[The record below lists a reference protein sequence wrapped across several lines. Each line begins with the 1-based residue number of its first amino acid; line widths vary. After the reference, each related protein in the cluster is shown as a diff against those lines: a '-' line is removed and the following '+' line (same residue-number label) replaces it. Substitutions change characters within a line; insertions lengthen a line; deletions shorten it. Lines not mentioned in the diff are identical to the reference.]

1 MKDIDYSEDRVAL
14 DAKKLFYSYTFLLCS
29 MVVLFI
35 ALNSFKFYIFNGNTN
50 YSIFVLPFLFFLVDA
65 IIKEVGYKSGV
76 QALIISSLVLVLM
89 NIIVDI
95 IFGVDLSILKY
106 VGSLFSY
113 LLSQFINLSIYYYM
127 LGNYSTPYFFV
138 VLNYIF
144 VILVYNMLYMLFV
157 EKLVFS
163 NSFWNI
169 YMIIVAIQIL
179 ISMICGIVLKFIRQG
194 VD

>member
-1 MKDIDYSEDRVAL
+1 MKNVLKSQEEVNL

-29 MVVLFI
+29 MTVLFV
-35 ALNSFKFYIFNGNTN
+35 ALNSFKFYIFNGSTN
-50 YSIFVLPFLFFLVDA
+50 YSIFILPFLFFLVNA
-65 IIKEVGYKSGV
+65 IVKEVGYKSGV
-76 QALIISSLVLVLM
+76 ISLVLSALTLTVTSV
-89 NIIVDI
+89 IVDI
-95 IFGVDLSILKY
+95 VFGVDFNILKY
-106 VGSLFSY
+106 IGVVFSY
-113 LLSQFINLSIYYYM
+113 LLSQFINLSVYYYM

-163 NSFWNI
+163 TSFWNI
-169 YMIIVAIQIL
+169 YMIVIAIQIL
-179 ISMICGIVLKFIRQG
+179 ISMICGIILKFIRQG

>member
-1 MKDIDYSEDRVAL
+1 MKVFLNTLENVSVEG
-14 DAKKLFYSYTFLLCS
+14 KKLFFSYTFLLCS
-29 MVVLFI
+29 MTILFV
-35 ALNSFKFYIFNGNTN
+35 ALNSFKFYIFNGSTN
-50 YSIFVLPFLFFLVDA
+50 YSIFILPFLFFLVDA
-65 IIKEVGYKSGV
+65 IVKEVGYKAGAISLIASGITIG
-76 QALIISSLVLVLM
+76 AISV
-89 NIIVDI
+89 IVDL
-95 IFGVDLSILKY
+95 IFGVQFSILKY
-106 VGSLFSY
+106 IGIMFSY
-113 LLSQFINLSIYYYM
+113 LLSQFINLSVYYYM

-169 YMIIVAIQIL
+169 YMIIVVIQIL
-179 ISMICGIVLKFIRQG
+179 ISMICGIILKFIRQG